1 MGFTKIL
8 VAVDRLGQASAVFE
22 QALEL
27 AQKNSARLMVFHCV
41 NPQGEGEI
49 APLMGTGVG
58 LDPAG
63 GKMVR
68 SLQQE
73 RLQQDKERSRQLLDS
88 YSHRA
93 TELGI
98 AAESDCKVGEPGLL
112 ICEAAKSWQADLI
125 VLGRRGRKGLAEI
138 FLGSV
143 SNRVVHNAPCSVLIV
158 QGATPPR
165 SEGKSAEC

>member
-8 VAVDRLGQASAVFE
+8 VAVDRSSQAAAVFE

-27 AQKNSARLMVFHCV
+27 AQKNSARLKVLHCV

-73 RLQQDKERSRQLLDS
+73 RLQQEKERARHLLES
-88 YSHRA
+88 YCQRA
-93 TELGI
+93 AELGI
-98 AAESDCKVGEPGLL
+98 AAESDCKVGEPGAL
-112 ICEAAKSWQADLI
+112 ICEVAKNWPADLI
-125 VLGRRGRKGLAEI
+125 AIGRRGRKGLAEI
-138 FLGSV
+138 LLGSV
-143 SNRVVHNAPCSVLIV
+143 SNRVVHNASCSVLIV
-158 QGATPPR
+158 QGAAPPPVEAKND
-165 SEGKSAEC
+165 S